1 MDPAQDLNQLTQN
14 PTPTFADD
22 VEEFEEKQ
30 NDFQAMYDAGG
41 HFKEQL
47 EAIAQKTEALAT
59 GEPEVTIVTEVAT
72 TPEVGPEVARYVEKV
87 EKEPELNQALADDY
101 VRQVGMVTAAPT
113 EVQVKIP
120 LTSGQIQLGLHRK
133 VWEAIRWL
141 AVWCLRQMKMVK
153 LEHA

>member
-1 MDPAQDLNQLTQN
+1 M
-14 PTPTFADD
+14 
-22 VEEFEEKQ
+22 
-30 NDFQAMYDAGG
+30 
-41 HFKEQL
+41 
-47 EAIAQKTEALAT
+47 EAIAQKIETPVAKEAEVTAVTEIPT
-59 GEPEVTIVTEVAT
+59 SPEVD
-72 TPEVGPEVARYVEKV
+72 PEVVGYVEKV